1 MTKKPLRRRL
11 TAIEIAEQLRTLSGW
26 TRKGGVIS
34 KTYVF
39 KNYYE
44 AVAFVN
50 ATAWIS
56 HRADHHPDIVLG
68 YKQCEVA
75 YTSHDVGGL
84 SARDFA
90 CAAKVDSLFT
100 L

>member
-1 MTKKPLRRRL
+1 MAERILRRRL
-11 TAIEIAEQLRTLSGW
+11 TAVEIAERSKTLTGW
-26 TRKGGVIS
+26 SRKGGVIS
-34 KTYVF
+34 KTYRF

-44 AVAFVN
+44 TVAFVN

-68 YKQCEVA
+68 YNQCQVN

-84 SARDFA
+84 SGRDFV
-90 CAAKVDSLFT
+90 CASKVDSLFK

>member
-1 MTKKPLRRRL
+1 MTKSALRRRL
-11 TAIEIAEQLRTLSGW
+11 TAIEIAEHLKTLTGW
-26 TRKGGVIS
+26 SRKVGVIS
-34 KTYVF
+34 KTYQF

-56 HRADHHPDIVLG
+56 NRADHHPDIVLG
-68 YKQCEVA
+68 YNQCEVA

-84 SARDFA
+84 SGRDFV
-90 CAAKVDSLFT
+90 CATKVDSLFK

>member
-1 MTKKPLRRRL
+1 MAKSPLRSRL
-11 TAIEIAEQLRTLSGW
+11 TALEIAQLLKDLTGW
-26 TRKGGVIS
+26 SRKGGVIS
-34 KTYVF
+34 KTYQF
-39 KNYYE
+39 KNYYQ

-56 HRADHHPDIVLG
+56 NRADHHPDIVLG
-68 YKQCEVA
+68 YNQCEVN

-84 SARDFA
+84 SGRDFV

>member
-1 MTKKPLRRRL
+1 MAKSPLRSRL
-11 TAIEIAEQLRTLSGW
+11 TAIEIAELLKDLTGW
-26 TRKGGVIS
+26 SRKGGVIS
-34 KTYVF
+34 KTYQF

-56 HRADHHPDIVLG
+56 NRADHHPDIVLG
-68 YKQCEVA
+68 YNQCEVN

-84 SARDFA
+84 SGRDFV
-90 CAAKVDSLFT
+90 CATKIDSLFK